1 MKGTR
6 DVRRSLLLRKNFN
19 AGMGSGDAMNS
30 PNWMMRYERLAL
42 WAKALW
48 EERFAGQPYHLL
60 WASESCGNQLAQSR
74 IKAPRRL
81 RGKTSYVSVE
91 QLDCDQVIS
100 ISEYVVPGRKA
111 VLGETVGAF
120 AFHFKA
126 GSDPFQVIYVSSY
139 YRDDDPNI
147 ISIAIVP
154 QEYLDA
160 WVHFESLCNEAVRR
174 PSRRQ
179 DVYIIGG
186 TNAYFKPTV
195 EWDEVILPARIKD
208 DLRSDMEAFFKDGV
222 PIYQEL
228 NLAPFR
234 KLLLVGPPGTGKTM
248 LCAAMAK
255 LALRKKRVV
264 VYVSG
269 ADDDGASFHKIHH
282 ALNVVANAGYPVLLI
297 VEEIDVY
304 LRKDDKA
311 RILNVLD
318 GLESPNN
325 PRGALLLATT
335 NYPEVIDERIAKRP
349 GRMDRIVV
357 IPPIQDEDLARTML
371 EHYMGPQWQAEHVA
385 VVPELVGQTG
395 AFVREVALHAR
406 MLAAHNH
413 QRIVTLAT
421 LRQSIGSLTNQLS
434 SGDDLMPRRYMGFG
448 SSGGNGYGSG
458 VEEHDRRTPFEN
470 EADDL

>member
-1 MKGTR
+1 
-6 DVRRSLLLRKNFN
+6 
-19 AGMGSGDAMNS
+19 
-30 PNWMMRYERLAL
+30 MRYERLAL
-42 WAKALW
+42 WAKTEW
-48 EERFAGQPYHLL
+48 QQRQGSRSYQLL
-60 WASESCGNQLAQSR
+60 WASESCGNQLAQGR
-74 IKAPRRL
+74 IKPRRRL
-81 RGKTSYVSVE
+81 KAKSHYTGVD
-91 QLDCDQVIS
+91 QIACDEVIS

-120 AFHFKA
+120 VFHFDHPDGA
-126 GSDPFQVIYVSSY
+126 YDVLYVSSY

-147 ISIAIVP
+147 VAIALVP
-154 QEYLDA
+154 PEHLDS
-160 WVHFESLCNEAVRR
+160 WVNFESLCNEAVRR

-195 EWDEVILPARIKD
+195 DWDAVILPPAIKD
-208 DLRSDMEAFFKDGV
+208 DLFSDMEAFFKDGV

-255 LALRKKRVV
+255 LALRRKRVV

-349 GRMDRIVV
+349 GRMDRIIV
-357 IPPIQDEDLARTML
+357 IPPIQDEHLAHRML
-371 EHYMGPQWQAEHVA
+371 EHYMGPQWQEEHA
-385 VVPELVGQTG
+385 TVVPQLVGQTG
-395 AFVREVALHAR
+395 AFVREIALHAR
-406 MLAAHNH
+406 MLAAHH
-413 QRIVTLAT
+413 RQTTVDLPTL
-421 LRQSIGSLTNQLS
+421 LQSVASLTSQINT
-434 SGDDLMPRRYMGFG
+434 GDDLMPRRLMGFG
-448 SSGGNGYGSG
+448 SSRGGNGLS
-458 VEEHDRRTPFEN
+458 PFDPLPEDLPLGDT
-470 EADDL
+470 ALGDD

>member
-1 MKGTR
+1 MR
-6 DVRRSLLLRKNFN
+6 ARED
-19 AGMGSGDAMNS
+19 MNTHK
-30 PNWMMRYERLAL
+30 WMMRYERLAL
-42 WAKALW
+42 WAQQTW
-48 EERFAGQPYHLL
+48 QQRYEERPHQLL
-60 WASESCGNQLAQSR
+60 WASENCGNQVVHTR
-74 IKAPRRL
+74 IKPHRRL
-81 RGKTSYVSVE
+81 KGKARYAGVE
-91 QLDCDQVIS
+91 QLACEEVIS
-100 ISEYVVPGRKA
+100 ISEYITPGRKPT
-111 VLGETVGAF
+111 LGETVGAF
-120 AFHFKA
+120 VFSFSHPEGDFEVL
-126 GSDPFQVIYVSSY
+126 FVSSY
-139 YRDDDPNI
+139 FRDDDPNI
-147 ISIAIVP
+147 VAIALVP
-154 QEYLDA
+154 PEHLETWA
-160 WVHFESLCNEAVRR
+160 NFEQLCNDTVRR
-174 PSRRQ
+174 PTRRT

-195 EWDEVILPARIKD
+195 EWNEVILPPEIKE
-208 DLRSDMEAFFKDGV
+208 DLRSDMEAFFTDGV
-222 PIYQEL
+222 PIYKEL

-349 GRMDRIVV
+349 GRMDRIIIV
-357 IPPIQDEDLARTML
+357 PPIQNDDLALQML
-371 EHYMGPQWQAEHVA
+371 RHYMGPQWRPEHEE
-385 VVPELVGQTG
+385 VVGHLVGQTG
-395 AFVREVALHAR
+395 AFVREIALHAR
-406 MLAAHNH
+406 MLAAHNRK
-413 QRIVTLAT
+413 RIVDLETLKE
-421 LRQSIGSLTNQLS
+421 SVSSLTSQINT
-434 SGDDLMPRRYMGFG
+434 GDDLMPRRKMGFG
-448 SSGGNGYGSG
+448 PLRGNGYDAFDPSPLPVQDGSG
-458 VEEHDRRTPFEN
+458 
-470 EADDL
+470 DD

>member
-1 MKGTR
+1 
-6 DVRRSLLLRKNFN
+6 
-19 AGMGSGDAMNS
+19 
-30 PNWMMRYERLAL
+30 MMRYERLAV
-42 WAKALW
+42 WAKAEW
-48 EERFAGQPYHLL
+48 ERAQGDRVFQLL
-60 WASESCGNQLAQSR
+60 WASESCGNQLAQYR
-74 IKAPRRL
+74 VKPRRKL
-81 RGKTSYVSVE
+81 KSKAYYTGVE
-91 QLDCDQVIS
+91 QLPCDEVIS

-111 VLGETVGAF
+111 MLGETVGAF
-120 AFHFKA
+120 LFSFEHPDGDF
-126 GSDPFQVIYVSSY
+126 DVLYVSSY

-147 ISIAIVP
+147 VAIALVP
-154 QEYLDA
+154 PEHLDA
-160 WVHFESLCNEAVRR
+160 WVNFESLCNEAVRR

-195 EWDEVILPARIKD
+195 DWDEVILPAYIKD
-208 DLRSDMEAFFKDGV
+208 DLHSDMEAFFKDGV
-222 PIYQEL
+222 AIYQEL

-349 GRMDRIVV
+349 GRMDRILV
-357 IPPIQDEDLARTML
+357 IPPIQDEYLAKQML
-371 EHYMGPQWQAEHVA
+371 EHYMGPQWQDDHEIA
-385 VVPELVGQTG
+385 VPQLVGQTG
-395 AFVREVALHAR
+395 AFVREIALHAR
-406 MLAAHNH
+406 MLAAHNR
-413 QRIVTLAT
+413 QRTVDLQTLM
-421 LRQSIGSLTNQLS
+421 QSIGSLSNQMNT
-434 SGDDLMPRRYMGFG
+434 GEDLMPRRRIGFG
-448 SSGGNGYGSG
+448 SSGGNGFGEV
-458 VEEHDRRTPFEN
+458 VELDGEPQVVEGDL
-470 EADDL
+470 ADE

>member
-1 MKGTR
+1 MRPSGTLQKR
-6 DVRRSLLLRKNFN
+6 ILAGLRAQDDMDTHK
-19 AGMGSGDAMNS
+19 
-30 PNWMMRYERLAL
+30 WMMRYERLAL
-42 WAKALW
+42 WARQVW
-48 EERFAGQPYHLL
+48 QQRNGERPYQLL
-60 WASESCGNQLAQSR
+60 WASENCGNQVVHTR
-74 IKAPRRL
+74 IKPRRRL
-81 RGKTSYVSVE
+81 KGKAYYTGVE
-91 QLDCDQVIS
+91 QLACDEVIS
-100 ISEYVVPGRKA
+100 ISEYVVPARKP

-120 AFHFKA
+120 VFSFSHPEGDFEVL
-126 GSDPFQVIYVSSY
+126 FVSSY
-139 YRDDDPNI
+139 FRDDDPNI
-147 ISIAIVP
+147 VAIALVP
-154 QEYLDA
+154 PERLETWAD
-160 WVHFESLCNEAVRR
+160 FEQLCNDTVRR
-174 PSRRQ
+174 PSRRT

-195 EWDEVILPARIKD
+195 EWDEVILPTEIKE
-208 DLRSDMEAFFKDGV
+208 DLRSDMEAFFADGV
-222 PIYQEL
+222 SIYKEL

-248 LCAAMAK
+248 LCAAMAR

-349 GRMDRIVV
+349 GRMDRIIV
-357 IPPIQDEDLARTML
+357 IPPIQDEDLALQML
-371 EHYMGPQWQAEHVA
+371 RHYMGPQWRAEHA
-385 VVPELVGQTG
+385 EVVPHLVGQTG
-395 AFVREVALHAR
+395 AFVREIALHAR
-406 MLAAHNH
+406 MLAAHN
-413 QRIVTLAT
+413 RKRTVDLAT
-421 LRQSIGSLTNQLS
+421 LKQSVLSLTSQINT
-434 SGDDLMPRRYMGFG
+434 GDDLMPRRKMGFG
-448 SSGGNGYGSG
+448 SMGGNGYSA
-458 VEEHDRRTPFEN
+458 FETRPV
-470 EADDL
+470 AAPKGGDD

>member
-1 MKGTR
+1 
-6 DVRRSLLLRKNFN
+6 
-19 AGMGSGDAMNS
+19 MNS
-30 PNWMMRYERLAL
+30 LRWMMRYEQLAL
-42 WAKALW
+42 WASSEWQKRQG
-48 EERFAGQPYHLL
+48 ERAYQLL
-60 WASESCGNQLAQSR
+60 WASESCGNQIAQTR
-74 IKAPRRL
+74 IKPRRRL
-81 RGKTSYVSVE
+81 KGRAQYLGVE
-91 QLDCDQVIS
+91 QIACDEVIS
-100 ISEYVVPGRKA
+100 ISEYVMPGRNP
-111 VLGETVGAF
+111 VLGESVGAYL
-120 AFHFKA
+120 FHFDHPGGA
-126 GSDPFQVIYVSSY
+126 FDVLHVSSY
-139 YRDDDPNI
+139 YRDDDSNI
-147 ISIAIVP
+147 VSIALVP
-154 QEYLDA
+154 PEHLDA
-160 WVHFESLCNEAVRR
+160 WVNFESLCNEAVRR
-174 PSRRQ
+174 PTRRQ

-195 EWDEVILPARIKD
+195 EWDEVILPSEIKE

-349 GRMDRIVV
+349 GRMDRIVI
-357 IPPIQDEDLARTML
+357 IPPIQDEELARQML
-371 EHYMGPQWQAEHVA
+371 QHYMGPQWREEHQSM
-385 VVPELVGQTG
+385 VPLLVGQTG
-395 AFVREVALHAR
+395 AFVREIALHAR
-406 MLAAHNH
+406 MLAAHKQ
-413 QRIVTLAT
+413 QRVVNLAT
-421 LRQSIGSLTNQLS
+421 LQQSIDSLS
-434 SGDDLMPRRYMGFG
+434 SQISTGDDLLPRRRLGF
-448 SSGGNGYGSG
+448 GGNGFG
-458 VEEHDRRTPFEN
+458 VVLDDIDTRRQLVEG
-470 EADDL
+470 DLTED

>member
-1 MKGTR
+1 M
-6 DVRRSLLLRKNFN
+6 RRSLLLRRGFTPP
-19 AGMGSGDAMNS
+19 GDVMS
-30 PNWMMRYERLAL
+30 SEKWMMRYERLAI
-42 WAKALW
+42 WARAEW
-48 EERFAGQPYHLL
+48 ERRHGDRAYHLL
-60 WASESCGNQLAQSR
+60 WAAESCGNQLAQAR
-74 IKAPRRL
+74 IRPRRRL
-81 RGKTSYVSVE
+81 RSKSYYTGRTQVP
-91 QLDCDQVIS
+91 CDQVIP
-100 ISEYVVPGRKA
+100 ISEYVVPGRNA
-111 VLGETVGAF
+111 MLGETVGAF
-120 AFHFKA
+120 VFSFDHPDGAYEVLYA
-126 GSDPFQVIYVSSY
+126 SSY

-147 ISIAIVP
+147 VAIALVP
-154 QEYLDA
+154 PEHLDA
-160 WVHFESLCNEAVRR
+160 WVNFETLCNEAVRR

-195 EWDEVILPARIKD
+195 DWDEVILPHMIKD
-208 DLRSDMEAFFKDGV
+208 DLYSDMEAFFKDGV

-255 LALRKKRVV
+255 LALKKKRVV

-349 GRMDRIVV
+349 GRMDRILV
-357 IPPIQDEDLARTML
+357 IPPIQDEDLARQML
-371 EHYMGPQWQAEHVA
+371 RHYMGPQWQDSHAT
-385 VVPELVGQTG
+385 VVPHLVGQTG
-395 AFVREVALHAR
+395 AFVREIALHAR
-406 MLAAHNH
+406 MLAAHNR
-413 QRIVTLAT
+413 QTVVDLSTLQ
-421 LRQSIGSLTNQLS
+421 QSIASLSNQMNT
-434 SGDDLMPRRYMGFG
+434 GEDLMPRRSMGFG
-448 SSGGNGYGSG
+448 SSGGNGLGDAGSYTPSPSY
-458 VEEHDRRTPFEN
+458 VESEP
-470 EADDL
+470 ADD

>member
-1 MKGTR
+1 MDSK
-6 DVRRSLLLRKNFN
+6 
-19 AGMGSGDAMNS
+19 
-30 PNWMMRYERLAL
+30 MRYERLAV
-42 WAKALW
+42 WADTEWKQRYADR
-48 EERFAGQPYHLL
+48 EYQLL
-60 WASESCGNQLAQSR
+60 WAAESCGNQLAQSR
-74 IKAPRRL
+74 VKPRRRL
-81 RGKTSYVSVE
+81 KNKTYYTGVVQIPCE
-91 QLDCDQVIS
+91 LVIS

-111 VLGETVGAF
+111 MLGETVGAF
-120 AFHFKA
+120 VFSFEHPDGDFEI
-126 GSDPFQVIYVSSY
+126 VYVSSY

-147 ISIAIVP
+147 IAIALVP
-154 QEYLDA
+154 PEHLDA
-160 WVHFESLCNEAVRR
+160 WVNFETLCNEAVRR

-195 EWDEVILPARIKD
+195 EWNEVILPAHIKE
-208 DLRSDMEAFFKDGV
+208 DLHSDMEAFFKDGV

-255 LALRKKRVV
+255 RALRRSRVV

-325 PRGALLLATT
+325 ARGALLLATT
-335 NYPEVIDERIAKRP
+335 NYPEVIDERISKRP
-349 GRMDRIVV
+349 GRMDRIFV
-357 IPPIQDEDLARTML
+357 IPPIPDEDLARQML
-371 EHYMGPQWQAEHVA
+371 QHYMGPQWHEEHIDM
-385 VVPELVGQTG
+385 VPSLVGQTG
-395 AFVREVALHAR
+395 AFVREIALHAR
-406 MLAAHNH
+406 MLAAHN
-413 QRIVTLAT
+413 QRRTVDLETLQ
-421 LRQSIGSLTNQLS
+421 QSVFSLTNQMNT
-434 SGDDLMPRRYMGFG
+434 GDDLLPRRQIGFG
-448 SSGGNGYGSG
+448 SSGGNGFGDL
-458 VEEHDRRTPFEN
+458 EEIESPDAYIEEERL
-470 EADDL
+470 DD